1 MSDIKL
7 PELGEGIS
15 SVEISDVLVNTGDT
29 LKIDDPMIVVE
40 TEKASMEIPATS
52 SGIVNKIHINKGGTI
67 SPGDIIISIS
77 GDTVKTPEPE
87 KITEDEKTTIE
98 KQDSETI
105 DTATI
110 KKTETLMQ
118 TEPPSTTSPL
128 GKPVLASPSVRRFA
142 RELGCDLKKVNGSGS
157 KDRITQDDVQKYIK
171 SRLTEISDQS
181 PALPLTAPGQDL
193 DFSKFGNIEI
203 QPLTKIKRITGKR
216 LQQAWQAIPH
226 VAQFDKCDI
235 SNLEELRLKWKKTNS
250 DPDIKASLIPFF
262 IKALGYLLSK
272 MPQFNSSLDS
282 SNKNLVLKKYINV
295 GVAVDTAEGLVVPV
309 IKDVK
314 DKSILEM
321 GRELTLLSRKARDKQ
336 LKPADMEGGCFTI
349 SSLGGIGGSYFTPIV
364 NPPEVAILGISR
376 YVKEPKLIDGKLQE
390 RLILPFSLS
399 YDHRV
404 LDGVDAARFTT
415 EFGKR
420 LSEFKK
426 MV

>member
-1 MSDIKL
+1 MFEIKL

-52 SGIVNKIHINKGGTI
+52 SGIVNKIHVNKGGTI

-77 GDTVKTPEPE
+77 GDTVKIPEPE

-110 KKTETLMQ
+110 KKTENLMK
-118 TEPPSTTSPL
+118 TESPSTTSPL

-157 KDRITQDDVQKYIK
+157 KGRITQDDVQKYIK
-171 SRLTEISDQS
+171 ARLTEISDQS
-181 PALPLTAPGQDL
+181 PALPLTAPGQAL
-193 DFSKFGNIEI
+193 DFSKFGDIEI
-203 QPLTKIKRITGKR
+203 QPLNKIKKITGHR

-226 VAQFDKCDI
+226 VTQFDKCDI
-235 SNLEELRLKWKKTNS
+235 NNLEELRLKWKKDNR

-262 IKALGYLLSK
+262 IKASGFLLDE
-272 MPQFNSSLDS
+272 MPQFNSSLDN

-309 IKDVK
+309 IKDVNN
-314 DKSILEM
+314 KSILDIA
-321 GRELTLLSRKARDKQ
+321 RELTLFSRKARDKQ
-336 LKPADMEGGCFTI
+336 LKPTDMEGGCFTI
-349 SSLGGIGGSYFTPIV
+349 SSLGGIGGSYFTPII

-426 MV
+426 LV

>member
-15 SVEISDVLVNTGDT
+15 SVEISDVLINTGDT
-29 LKIDDPMIVVE
+29 LNIDDPMIVVE

-52 SGIVNKIHINKGGTI
+52 SGIVNKIHVNKGGTI
-67 SPGDIIISIS
+67 SPGDIIISIL

-87 KITEDEKTTIE
+87 KLTEDEKTTID

-157 KDRITQDDVQKYIK
+157 KGRITQDNVQKYIK
-171 SRLTEISDQS
+171 DRLTEISHQN
-181 PALPLTAPGQDL
+181 PTLPLTAPGQDL
-193 DFSKFGNIEI
+193 DFSKFGDIEI
-203 QPLTKIKRITGKR
+203 QPLNKIKKITGHR

-226 VAQFDKCDI
+226 VTQFDKCDI
-235 SNLEELRLKWKKTNS
+235 NNLEELRLKWKKNNR

-262 IKALGYLLSK
+262 IKASGFLLNV
-272 MPQFNSSLDS
+272 MPRFNSSLDN

-309 IKDVK
+309 IKDVNN
-314 DKSILEM
+314 KSILDIA
-321 GRELTLLSRKARDKQ
+321 RELTLFSRKARNKQ
-336 LKPADMEGGCFTI
+336 LKPTDMEGGCFTI

-376 YVKEPKLIDGKLQE
+376 YVKEPKLINGKLQE
-390 RLILPFSLS
+390 ILILPFSLS

-404 LDGVDAARFTT
+404 LNGVDAARFTT

>member
-52 SGIVNKIHINKGGTI
+52 SGIVNKIHVNKGGTI

-110 KKTETLMQ
+110 KKTENLMK
-118 TEPPSTTSPL
+118 TESPSTTSPL

-157 KDRITQDDVQKYIK
+157 KGRITQDDVQKYIK
-171 SRLTEISDQS
+171 ARLTEISDQS
-181 PALPLTAPGQDL
+181 PALPLTAPGQAL
-193 DFSKFGNIEI
+193 DFSKFGDIEI
-203 QPLTKIKRITGKR
+203 QPLNKIKKITGHR

-226 VAQFDKCDI
+226 VTQFDKCDI
-235 SNLEELRLKWKKTNS
+235 NNLEELRLKWKKDNR

-262 IKALGYLLSK
+262 IKASGFLLDE

-309 IKDVK
+309 IKDVNN
-314 DKSILEM
+314 KSILDIA
-321 GRELTLLSRKARDKQ
+321 RELTLFSRKARDKQ

-426 MV
+426 LV

>member
-1 MSDIKL
+1 MFEIKL

-52 SGIVNKIHINKGGTI
+52 SGIVNKIHVNKGDTI
-67 SPGDIIISIS
+67 RPGDIIISITD
-77 GDTVKTPEPE
+77 DTVKTPDPE
-87 KITEDEKTTIE
+87 KKTEAAQTTIG

-105 DTATI
+105 DTVTI
-110 KKTETLMQ
+110 KKTENLMK
-118 TEPPSTTSPL
+118 TESPSTTSPL

-157 KDRITQDDVQKYIK
+157 KGRITQDDVQKYIK
-171 SRLTEISDQS
+171 ARLTEISDQS
-181 PALPLTAPGQDL
+181 PALPLTAPGQSL
-193 DFSKFGNIEI
+193 DFSKFGDIEI
-203 QPLTKIKRITGKR
+203 QPLNKIKKITGHR

-226 VAQFDKCDI
+226 VTQFDKCDI
-235 SNLEELRLKWKKTNS
+235 NNLEELRLKWKKDNR

-262 IKALGYLLSK
+262 IKASGFLLDE

-295 GVAVDTAEGLVVPV
+295 GVAVDTVEGLVVPV
-309 IKDVK
+309 IKDVNN
-314 DKSILEM
+314 KSILDIA
-321 GRELTLLSRKARDKQ
+321 RELTLFSRKARDKQ
-336 LKPADMEGGCFTI
+336 LKPAEMEGGCFTI

-390 RLILPFSLS
+390 KLILPFSLS

-426 MV
+426 LV

>member
-1 MSDIKL
+1 MFEIKL

-15 SVEISDVLVNTGDT
+15 SVEISDVLINTGDT

-52 SGIVNKIHINKGGTI
+52 SGIVNKIHVNKGGTI
-67 SPGDIIISIS
+67 RPGDIIISIT
-77 GDTVKTPEPE
+77 GDTVKTPNPE
-87 KITEDEKTTIE
+87 KITEDAQTTIG

-110 KKTETLMQ
+110 KKTENLMK
-118 TEPPSTTSPL
+118 TESPSTTSPL

-157 KDRITQDDVQKYIK
+157 KGRITQDDVQKYIK
-171 SRLTEISDQS
+171 ARLTEISDQS
-181 PALPLTAPGQDL
+181 PALPLTAPGQAL
-193 DFSKFGNIEI
+193 DFSKFGDIEI
-203 QPLTKIKRITGKR
+203 QPLNKIKKITGHR

-226 VAQFDKCDI
+226 VTQFDKCDI
-235 SNLEELRLKWKKTNS
+235 NNLEELRLKWKKDNR

-262 IKALGYLLSK
+262 IKASGFLLNE
-272 MPQFNSSLDS
+272 MPRFNSSLDN

-295 GVAVDTAEGLVVPV
+295 GVAVETKEGLVVPV
-309 IKDVK
+309 IKDVNN
-314 DKSILEM
+314 KSILDIA
-321 GRELTLLSRKARDKQ
+321 RELTLFSRKARDKQ
-336 LKPADMEGGCFTI
+336 LKPTDMEGGCFTI

>member
-1 MSDIKL
+1 
-7 PELGEGIS
+7 
-15 SVEISDVLVNTGDT
+15 
-29 LKIDDPMIVVE
+29 MIVVE

-52 SGIVNKIHINKGGTI
+52 SGIVNKIHVNKGGTI
-67 SPGDIIISIS
+67 RPGDIIISIT
-77 GDTVKTPEPE
+77 GDTVKTPDPE
-87 KITEDEKTTIE
+87 KITEDAQTTIG

-110 KKTETLMQ
+110 KKTENLMK
-118 TEPPSTTSPL
+118 TESPSTTSPL

-157 KDRITQDDVQKYIK
+157 KGRITQDDVQKYIK
-171 SRLTEISDQS
+171 ARLTEISDQS
-181 PALPLTAPGQDL
+181 LALPITAPGQAL
-193 DFSKFGNIEI
+193 DFSKFGDIEI
-203 QPLTKIKRITGKR
+203 QPLNKIKKITGHR

-226 VAQFDKCDI
+226 VTQFDKCDI
-235 SNLEELRLKWKKTNS
+235 NNLEELRLKWKKDNR

-262 IKALGYLLSK
+262 IKASGFLLDE

-295 GVAVDTAEGLVVPV
+295 GVAVDTVEGLVVPV
-309 IKDVK
+309 IKDVNN
-314 DKSILEM
+314 KSILDIA
-321 GRELTLLSRKARDKQ
+321 RELTLFSRKARDKQ
-336 LKPADMEGGCFTI
+336 LKPAEMEGGCFTI

-390 RLILPFSLS
+390 KLILPFSLS

-426 MV
+426 LV

>member
-15 SVEISDVLVNTGDT
+15 SVEISDILVNTGDT

-52 SGIVNKIHINKGGTI
+52 SGIVNKIHVNKGGTI

-98 KQDSETI
+98 KQDSEI
-105 DTATI
+105 RDTATI
-110 KKTETLMQ
+110 KKTDTLMQ

-157 KDRITQDDVQKYIK
+157 KGRITQDDVQKYIK
-171 SRLTEISDQS
+171 ARLTEISDQS
-181 PALPLTAPGQDL
+181 PALPLTAPGQAL
-193 DFSKFGNIEI
+193 DFSKFGDIEI
-203 QPLTKIKRITGKR
+203 QPLNKIKKITGHR

-226 VAQFDKCDI
+226 VTQFDKCDI
-235 SNLEELRLKWKKTNS
+235 NNLEELRLKWKKDNR

-262 IKALGYLLSK
+262 IKASGFLLNE
-272 MPQFNSSLDS
+272 MPRFNSSLDN

-309 IKDVK
+309 IKDVNN
-314 DKSILEM
+314 KSILDIA
-321 GRELTLLSRKARDKQ
+321 RELTLFSRKARDKQ
-336 LKPADMEGGCFTI
+336 LKPAEMEGGCFTI

-426 MV
+426 LV

>member
-1 MSDIKL
+1 MFEIKL

-15 SVEISDVLVNTGDT
+15 SVEISDILVNTGDT

-52 SGIVNKIHINKGGTI
+52 SGIVNKIHVNKGGTI
-67 SPGDIIISIS
+67 RPGDIIISIT
-77 GDTVKTPEPE
+77 GDTVKTPNPE
-87 KITEDEKTTIE
+87 KITEDAQTTIG

-105 DTATI
+105 NTATI
-110 KKTETLMQ
+110 KKTENLMK
-118 TEPPSTTSPL
+118 TESPSTTSPL

-157 KDRITQDDVQKYIK
+157 KGRITQDDVQKYIK
-171 SRLTEISDQS
+171 ARLTEISDQS
-181 PALPLTAPGQDL
+181 LALPITAPGQAL
-193 DFSKFGNIEI
+193 DFSKFGDIEI
-203 QPLTKIKRITGKR
+203 QPLNKIKKITGHR

-226 VAQFDKCDI
+226 VTQFDKCDI
-235 SNLEELRLKWKKTNS
+235 NNLEELRLKWKKDNR

-262 IKALGYLLSK
+262 IKASGFLLDE

-295 GVAVDTAEGLVVPV
+295 GVAVDTVEGLVVPV
-309 IKDVK
+309 IKDVNN
-314 DKSILEM
+314 KSILDIA
-321 GRELTLLSRKARDKQ
+321 RELTLFSRKARDKQ
-336 LKPADMEGGCFTI
+336 LKPAEMEGGCFTI

-376 YVKEPKLIDGKLQE
+376 YVKEPKLIDGNLQE

-426 MV
+426 LV

>member
-1 MSDIKL
+1 MTEIKL

-52 SGIVNKIHINKGGTI
+52 SGIVNKIHVNKGGTI

-105 DTATI
+105 DTTTI
-110 KKTETLMQ
+110 KKTKTLMQ

-157 KDRITQDDVQKYIK
+157 KGRITQDDVQKYIK
-171 SRLTEISDQS
+171 ARLTEISDQS

-193 DFSKFGNIEI
+193 DFSKFGDIEI
-203 QPLTKIKRITGKR
+203 QPLNKIKKITGNR
-216 LQQAWQAIPH
+216 LQQAWHAIPH
-226 VAQFDKCDI
+226 VTQFDKCDI
-235 SNLEELRLKWKKTNS
+235 NNLEELRLKWKKDNR

-262 IKALGYLLSK
+262 IKASGFLLNE
-272 MPQFNSSLDS
+272 MPQFNSSLDN

-295 GVAVDTAEGLVVPV
+295 GVAVDTVEGLVVPV
-309 IKDVK
+309 IKDVNN
-314 DKSILEM
+314 KSILDIA
-321 GRELTLLSRKARDKQ
+321 RELTLFSRKARDKQ
-336 LKPADMEGGCFTI
+336 LKPAEMEGGCFTI

>member
-1 MSDIKL
+1 MFEIKL

-52 SGIVNKIHINKGGTI
+52 SGIVNKIHVNKGGTI

-77 GDTVKTPEPE
+77 GDTVKKPDPE
-87 KITEDEKTTIE
+87 KITEDEQTTIE
-98 KQDSETI
+98 QQDSETI

-110 KKTETLMQ
+110 KKTENLMK
-118 TEPPSTTSPL
+118 TESPSKTSTL

-157 KDRITQDDVQKYIK
+157 KGRITQDDVQKYIK
-171 SRLTEISDQS
+171 ARLTEISDQS
-181 PALPLTAPGQDL
+181 PALPLTAPGQTL
-193 DFSKFGNIEI
+193 DFSKFGDIEI
-203 QPLTKIKRITGKR
+203 QPLNKIKKITGYR

-226 VAQFDKCDI
+226 VTQFDKCDI
-235 SNLEELRLKWKKTNS
+235 NNLEELRLKWKKDNR

-262 IKALGYLLSK
+262 IKASGFLLDE

-295 GVAVDTAEGLVVPV
+295 GVAVDTVEGLVVPV
-309 IKDVK
+309 IKDINN
-314 DKSILEM
+314 KSILDIA
-321 GRELTLLSRKARDKQ
+321 RELTLFSRKARDKQ
-336 LKPADMEGGCFTI
+336 LKPAEMEGGCFTI

-426 MV
+426 LV

>member
-1 MSDIKL
+1 MFEIKL

-52 SGIVNKIHINKGGTI
+52 SGIVNKIHVNKGGTI

-87 KITEDEKTTIE
+87 KITEDEQTTIE

-110 KKTETLMQ
+110 KKTENLMK
-118 TEPPSTTSPL
+118 TESPSTTSPL

-157 KDRITQDDVQKYIK
+157 KGRITQDDVQKYIK
-171 SRLTEISDQS
+171 ARLTEISDQS
-181 PALPLTAPGQDL
+181 PALPLTAPGQAL
-193 DFSKFGNIEI
+193 DFSKFGAIEI
-203 QPLTKIKRITGKR
+203 QPLNKIMKITGHR

-226 VAQFDKCDI
+226 VTQFDKCDI
-235 SNLEELRLKWKKTNS
+235 NNLEELRLKWKKDNR

-262 IKALGYLLSK
+262 IKASGFLLDE

-295 GVAVDTAEGLVVPV
+295 GVAVDTVEGLVVPV
-309 IKDVK
+309 IKDVNN
-314 DKSILEM
+314 KSILDIA
-321 GRELTLLSRKARDKQ
+321 RELTLFSRKARDKQ
-336 LKPADMEGGCFTI
+336 LKPAEMEGGCFTI

-426 MV
+426 LV

>member
-1 MSDIKL
+1 MSEIKL

-15 SVEISDVLVNTGDT
+15 SVEISDVLINTGDT

-52 SGIVNKIHINKGGTI
+52 SGIVNKIHVNKGGTI

-105 DTATI
+105 DTPTI

-157 KDRITQDDVQKYIK
+157 KGRITQDDVQKYIK
-171 SRLTEISDQS
+171 ARLTEISDQS
-181 PALPLTAPGQDL
+181 PALPLTAPGQAL
-193 DFSKFGNIEI
+193 DFSKFGDIEI
-203 QPLTKIKRITGKR
+203 QPLNKIKKITGHR

-226 VAQFDKCDI
+226 VTQFDKCDI
-235 SNLEELRLKWKKTNS
+235 NNLEELRLKWKKDNR

-262 IKALGYLLSK
+262 IKASGFLLNK

-309 IKDVK
+309 IKDVNN
-314 DKSILEM
+314 KSILDIA
-321 GRELTLLSRKARDKQ
+321 RELTLFSRKARDKL
-336 LKPADMEGGCFTI
+336 LKPVDMEGGCFTI

-426 MV
+426 LV

>member
-1 MSDIKL
+1 MFEIKL

-52 SGIVNKIHINKGGTI
+52 SGIVNKIHVNKGGTI

-77 GDTVKTPEPE
+77 GDTVKIPEPE
-87 KITEDEKTTIE
+87 KITEDEQTTIE

-110 KKTETLMQ
+110 KKTENLMK
-118 TEPPSTTSPL
+118 TESPSTTSPL

-142 RELGCDLKKVNGSGS
+142 RELGCDLNKVNGLGS
-157 KDRITQDDVQKYIK
+157 KGRITQDDVQKYIK
-171 SRLTEISDQS
+171 ARLTEISDHS
-181 PALPLTAPGQDL
+181 PAFPLTALGQAL
-193 DFSKFGNIEI
+193 DFSKFGDIEI
-203 QPLTKIKRITGKR
+203 QPLNKIKKITGHR

-226 VAQFDKCDI
+226 VTQFDKCDI
-235 SNLEELRLKWKKTNS
+235 NNLEELRLKWKKDNR

-262 IKALGYLLSK
+262 IKASGFLLDE

-295 GVAVDTAEGLVVPV
+295 GVAVDTVEGLVVPV
-309 IKDVK
+309 IKDVNN
-314 DKSILEM
+314 KSILDIA
-321 GRELTLLSRKARDKQ
+321 RELTLFSRKARDKQ
-336 LKPADMEGGCFTI
+336 LKPAEMEGGCFTI

-390 RLILPFSLS
+390 KLILPFSLS

-426 MV
+426 LV

>member
-1 MSDIKL
+1 MFEIKL

-52 SGIVNKIHINKGGTI
+52 SGIVNKIHVNKGGTI
-67 SPGDIIISIS
+67 RPGDIIISIT
-77 GDTVKTPEPE
+77 GDTVKTPDPE
-87 KITEDEKTTIE
+87 KITEDARTTIG

-110 KKTETLMQ
+110 KKTENLMK
-118 TEPPSTTSPL
+118 TESPSTTSPL

-157 KDRITQDDVQKYIK
+157 KGRITQDDVQKYIK
-171 SRLTEISDQS
+171 ARLTEISDQS
-181 PALPLTAPGQDL
+181 RALPLTAPGQDL
-193 DFSKFGNIEI
+193 DFSLFGDIEI
-203 QPLTKIKRITGKR
+203 QPLNKIKKITGHR

-226 VAQFDKCDI
+226 VTQFDKCDI
-235 SNLEELRLKWKKTNS
+235 NNLEELRLKWKKDNR

-262 IKALGYLLSK
+262 IKVSGFLLDE

-295 GVAVDTAEGLVVPV
+295 GVAVDTVEGLVVPV
-309 IKDVK
+309 IKDVNN
-314 DKSILEM
+314 KSILDIA
-321 GRELTLLSRKARDKQ
+321 RELTLFSRKARDKQ
-336 LKPADMEGGCFTI
+336 LKPTDMEGGCFTI

-426 MV
+426 LV

>member
-1 MSDIKL
+1 MFEIKL

-29 LKIDDPMIVVE
+29 LKIDDPIIVVE

-52 SGIVNKIHINKGGTI
+52 SGIVNKIHVNKGGTI
-67 SPGDIIISIS
+67 RPGDIIISIT
-77 GDTVKTPEPE
+77 GDTVKTPNPE
-87 KITEDEKTTIE
+87 KITEDAQTTIG

-105 DTATI
+105 NTATI
-110 KKTETLMQ
+110 KKTENLMK
-118 TEPPSTTSPL
+118 TESPSTTSPL

-142 RELGCDLKKVNGSGS
+142 RELGCDLKKVNGLGS
-157 KDRITQDDVQKYIK
+157 KGRITQDDVQKYIK
-171 SRLTEISDQS
+171 ARLTEISDQS
-181 PALPLTAPGQDL
+181 PALPLTAPGQTL
-193 DFSKFGNIEI
+193 DFSKFGDIEI
-203 QPLTKIKRITGKR
+203 QPLNKIKKITGYR

-226 VAQFDKCDI
+226 VTQFDKCDI
-235 SNLEELRLKWKKTNS
+235 NNLEELRLKWKKDNR

-262 IKALGYLLSK
+262 IKASGFLLDE

-295 GVAVDTAEGLVVPV
+295 GVAVDTVEGLVVPV
-309 IKDVK
+309 IKDVNN
-314 DKSILEM
+314 KSILDIA
-321 GRELTLLSRKARDKQ
+321 RELTLFSRKARDKQ
-336 LKPADMEGGCFTI
+336 LKPTDMEGGCFTI

-376 YVKEPKLIDGKLQE
+376 YVKELILIDGQLKE
-390 RLILPFSLS
+390 RLMLPFSLS

-404 LDGVDAARFTT
+404 IDGTDAARFTT

-420 LSEFKK
+420 LSEYKK

>member
-1 MSDIKL
+1 MFEIKL

-15 SVEISDVLVNTGDT
+15 SVEISDVLINTGDT

-52 SGIVNKIHINKGGTI
+52 SGIVNKIHVNKGGTI
-67 SPGDIIISIS
+67 RPGDIIISITD
-77 GDTVKTPEPE
+77 DTVKTPDPE
-87 KITEDEKTTIE
+87 KKTEDAQTTIG
-98 KQDSETI
+98 KQNSETI
-105 DTATI
+105 DTVTI
-110 KKTETLMQ
+110 KKSENLMKTES
-118 TEPPSTTSPL
+118 PSTTSPL

-157 KDRITQDDVQKYIK
+157 KGRITQDDVQKYIK
-171 SRLTEISDQS
+171 ARLTEISDQS

-193 DFSKFGNIEI
+193 DFSKFGDIEI
-203 QPLTKIKRITGKR
+203 QPLNKIKKITGHR

-226 VAQFDKCDI
+226 VTQFDKCDI
-235 SNLEELRLKWKKTNS
+235 NNLEELRLKWKKDNR
-250 DPDIKASLIPFF
+250 DPDIKASFIPFF
-262 IKALGYLLSK
+262 IKASGFLLDE

-295 GVAVDTAEGLVVPV
+295 GVAVDTVEGLVVPV
-309 IKDVK
+309 IKDVNN
-314 DKSILEM
+314 KSILDIA
-321 GRELTLLSRKARDKQ
+321 RELTLFSRKARDKQ
-336 LKPADMEGGCFTI
+336 LKPAEMEGGCFTI

-376 YVKEPKLIDGKLQE
+376 YVKEPKLIDGNLQE

>member
-1 MSDIKL
+1 MSEIKL

-52 SGIVNKIHINKGGTI
+52 SGIVNKIHVNKGGTI

-87 KITEDEKTTIE
+87 KITEDEQTTIE

-110 KKTETLMQ
+110 KKTENLMK
-118 TEPPSTTSPL
+118 TESPSTTSPL

-142 RELGCDLKKVNGSGS
+142 RELGCNLKKVNGSGS
-157 KDRITQDDVQKYIK
+157 KGRITHNDVQKYIK
-171 SRLTEISDQS
+171 ARLTEISDQS
-181 PALPLTAPGQDL
+181 PALPLTAPGQAL
-193 DFSKFGNIEI
+193 DFSKFGDIEI
-203 QPLTKIKRITGKR
+203 QPLNKIKKITGHR

-226 VAQFDKCDI
+226 VTQFDKCDI
-235 SNLEELRLKWKKTNS
+235 NNLEELRLKWKKDNR

-262 IKALGYLLSK
+262 IKASGFLLDE
-272 MPQFNSSLDS
+272 MPQFNSSLDN
-282 SNKNLVLKKYINV
+282 SNENLVLKQYINV
-295 GVAVDTAEGLVVPV
+295 GVAIDTEEGLVVPV
-309 IKDVK
+309 IKDVN
-314 DKSILEM
+314 DKSILDIA
-321 GRELTLLSRKARDKQ
+321 RELTSFSIKARDKK

-349 SSLGGIGGSYFTPIV
+349 SSLGGIGGTYFTPIV

-376 YVKEPKLIDGKLQE
+376 FVKEPVVIDGQLKE
-390 RLILPFSLS
+390 RLMLPFSLS

-404 LDGVDAARFTT
+404 IDGADAARFTT
-415 EFGKR
+415 KFGR
-420 LSEFKK
+420 QLSKYDK
-426 MV
+426 LT

>member
-1 MSDIKL
+1 MYDIKL

-52 SGIVNKIHINKGGTI
+52 SGIVNKIHVNKGGTI

-77 GDTVKTPEPE
+77 GDTVKKPDPE
-87 KITEDEKTTIE
+87 KITEDEQTTIE

-110 KKTETLMQ
+110 KKTENLMK
-118 TEPPSTTSPL
+118 TESHSTTSPL

-157 KDRITQDDVQKYIK
+157 KGRITQNDVQKYIK
-171 SRLTEISDQS
+171 ARLTEISDQS
-181 PALPLTAPGQDL
+181 LALPITAPGQAL
-193 DFSKFGNIEI
+193 DFSKFGDIEI
-203 QPLTKIKRITGKR
+203 QPLNKIKKITGHR

-226 VAQFDKCDI
+226 VTQFDKCDI
-235 SNLEELRLKWKKTNS
+235 NNLEELRLKWKKDNR

-262 IKALGYLLSK
+262 IKASGFLLDE

-295 GVAVDTAEGLVVPV
+295 GVAVDTVEGLVVPV
-309 IKDVK
+309 IKDINN
-314 DKSILEM
+314 KSILDIA
-321 GRELTLLSRKARDKQ
+321 RELTLFSRKARDKQ
-336 LKPADMEGGCFTI
+336 LKPSEMEGGCFTI

>member
-1 MSDIKL
+1 MFEIKL

-52 SGIVNKIHINKGGTI
+52 SGIVNKIHVNKGGTI
-67 SPGDIIISIS
+67 SPGDIIISIL

-87 KITEDEKTTIE
+87 KITGDEQTTIE

-110 KKTETLMQ
+110 KKTENLMK
-118 TEPPSTTSPL
+118 TESPSTTSPL

-157 KDRITQDDVQKYIK
+157 KGRITQDDVQKYIK
-171 SRLTEISDQS
+171 ARLTEISDQS
-181 PALPLTAPGQDL
+181 PALPLTAPGQAL
-193 DFSKFGNIEI
+193 DFSKFGDIEI
-203 QPLTKIKRITGKR
+203 QPLNKIKKITGHR

-226 VAQFDKCDI
+226 VTQFDKCDI
-235 SNLEELRLKWKKTNS
+235 NNLEELRLKWKKDNR

-262 IKALGYLLSK
+262 IKASGFLLDE

-295 GVAVDTAEGLVVPV
+295 GVAVDTVEGLVVPV
-309 IKDVK
+309 IKDVNN
-314 DKSILEM
+314 KSILDIA
-321 GRELTLLSRKARDKQ
+321 RELTLFSRKARDKQ
-336 LKPADMEGGCFTI
+336 LKPAEMEGGCFTI
-349 SSLGGIGGSYFTPIV
+349 SNLGGIGGSYFTPIV